1 MAAYIDLYNVR
12 SNTELR
18 NTIAIA
24 VVVAAQEKLAGTP
37 SAVEAKWAVG
47 VVRNPNGTA
56 AAVINLVL
64 AANKGLTIETILA
77 AGDPAIQA
85 NVDACIDGLIL
96 GEG

>member
-12 SNTELR
+12 NNDVLR
-18 NTIAIA
+18 NTIAVA
-24 VVVAAQEKLAGTP
+24 VVVAAQTKLAGTP
-37 SAVEAKWAVG
+37 SAAEAKWAVG
-47 VVRNPNGTA
+47 VVRNPNSTA

-64 AANKGLTIETILA
+64 AANKSASVETILA
-77 AGDPAIQA
+77 AGDTAIQA